1 MTPSLEM
8 ELLNMAI
15 SSKKMSIFLLEE
27 KLQKVKLQCLDLYQ
41 CPYVS
46 VLQLGK
52 VSGHLT
58 WLIQAVIPTRLNS
71 RFLQQ
76 QEIHALKEMKSSLP
90 NIWEILISE
99 QIVTVEYQSGGLGIS
114 SQGWLIQMGPP
125 SACFSQSLPE
135 IGTPTIDLFALRLL
149 HQVVKYLAWKP
160 DPYSIPFDGITFLP
174 LYRNSQNWHEFKLKL
189 KNLGNIHCTYVL
201 CHCNVLLKIYCCL
214 NLSLCILPKYLLIY
228 LW

>member
-1 MTPSLEM
+1 M
-8 ELLNMAI
+8 
-15 SSKKMSIFLLEE
+15 
-27 KLQKVKLQCLDLYQ
+27 
-41 CPYVS
+41 
-46 VLQLGK
+46 GK

-76 QEIHALKEMKSSLP
+76 HEIQALKEMKSSLP
-90 NIWEILISE
+90 NICEILISE
-99 QIVTVEYQSGGLGIS
+99 QIVITVECQSGVLGMS

-125 SACFSQSLPE
+125 SACLSQSLPE
-135 IGTPTIDLFALRLL
+135 IGTPTVDLFALRVL
-149 HQVVKYLAWKP
+149 HQVAKYLAWKP

-174 LYRNSQNWHEFKLKL
+174 LYRNSRNWHEFKLKL
-189 KNLGNIHCTYVL
+189 KNLGSIHCTYVL

-214 NLSLCILPKYLLIY
+214 NLLLCILPKYLLIY